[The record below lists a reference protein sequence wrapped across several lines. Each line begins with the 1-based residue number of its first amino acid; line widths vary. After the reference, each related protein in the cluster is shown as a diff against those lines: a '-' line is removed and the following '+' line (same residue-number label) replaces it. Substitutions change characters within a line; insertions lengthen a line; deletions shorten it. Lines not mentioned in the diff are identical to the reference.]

1 MWGPAW
7 IISPGDVGVWTAA
20 GLAAAL
26 TAWAA
31 AFLSARWT
39 RHRAGRRI
47 ERRIGEIYE
56 LIRAKA
62 EAARD
67 ADYAYPPV
75 EAFALYHALR
85 EELFELALAGGTVQ
99 ALKDAVSRAA
109 AETPAAPSRFS
120 ARPVKG
126 ATPVVRQSPLAA
138 DARAADPNPNAVLK
152 AAVLEFWAYWSN
164 RAKVEAHLRG
174 ALRNLGV
181 DWVRTR
187 RAPAGRPAR
196 TLIDTAFAKRDQR
209 GDLREP
215 RP

>member
-7 IISPGDVGVWTAA
+7 IISRGDVGVWTAA

-47 ERRIGEIYE
+47 ERRIGEVYE

-85 EELFELALAGGTVQ
+85 EELFELALAGGAAQ

-109 AETPAAPSRFS
+109 AETPVAPSRLG
-120 ARPVKG
+120 PGPIKG
-126 ATPVVRQSPLAA
+126 ASVVLRQSPFAA
-138 DARAADPNPNAVLK
+138 DALAVDPRPNEALK
-152 AAVLEFWAYWSN
+152 AAVLEFWGYWMN

-181 DWVRTR
+181 DWVRPP
-187 RAPAGRPAR
+187 RAVGRKPAGG
-196 TLIDTAFAKRDQR
+196 
-209 GDLREP
+209 GD
-215 RP
+215 